1 MEPIYKE
8 REIDLRATF
17 EAMEVGDFIY
27 QPFSSNDIS
36 PIRTAVCRIAKD
48 FVPKVFEVHKT
59 LNGYRIDRT
68 A

>member
-1 MEPIYKE
+1 MQPIYKE

-17 EAMEVGDFIY
+17 EAMGIGDYIY
-27 QPFSSNDIS
+27 QPFAGDLS
-36 PIRTAVCRIAKD
+36 PIRAAVCRVAKD
-48 FVPKVFEVHKT
+48 FSPKVFEVHKT